1 MNELLVWCA
10 AHLQRYD
17 VRVAFLPASG
27 LVRVWI
33 QVDRDGKRRVPLC
46 NAQGEKLV
54 GEAALCGPAVGVLE
68 EAACALLR
76 NLQTTTS
83 DTATVIHQAKFLC

>member
-27 LVRVWI
+27 LVRVWV
-33 QVDRDGKRRVPLC
+33 QMDRDGKRRVPLC

-54 GEAALCGPAVGVLE
+54 GEAALYGPAEGDLE

-76 NLQTTTS
+76 KMKTMTS
-83 DTATVIHQAKFLC
+83 DAGPIVHQAKFLC